1 MTFAEVR
8 TLGIFDGLSDDA
20 LGTMLEASEETSF
33 EPGEVLWHEGQPA
46 VTWWILLEG
55 RIDLVRH
62 LRTEEAVVGALDV
75 PGRWAGGFVAWDEHG
90 VYLAT
95 GRGGAP
101 GRVLRVPAA
110 ALRLLLEGVPL
121 VRHLIEGLFRTA
133 RSIEASARSRE
144 ALVTLGTLSAGLAH
158 ELNNP
163 AAAATRA
170 VSALETS
177 LSEVTTALR
186 DLAAHGITAEDYAR
200 LDALRGEA
208 ASLSAVTDPLAV
220 AEREDALS
228 DWLTDHGVARD
239 WVLAPALASASF
251 EVAWCDRVLQVVG
264 PKALQPAVE
273 WVAASVT
280 VVGLLGEVQ
289 ESTRR
294 ISTLVAAVKSYSQMD
309 RTSRQRTDV
318 VEGIE
323 STLTMLGHKLREAA
337 VTVER
342 DYAPDLPP
350 VDAYAGE
357 LNQVWTN
364 LVDNALDA
372 MAGRGTLRLATRPL
386 DGGVV
391 VEIGDTGPGIT
402 PEVADQAFEAFF
414 TTKDVGQGTGL
425 GLDIARRIVV
435 ERHGGTIAIDS
446 EPGRTVLRVV
456 LPAAPAPDA
465 APASDAPSGPD
476 AATAPDAGT
485 AS

>member
-8 TLGIFDGLSDDA
+8 ALDLFDGLGDDA
-20 LGTMLEASEETSF
+20 LATMLEASEESPFHT
-33 EPGEVLWHEGQPA
+33 GELLWREGQPA
-46 VTWWILLEG
+46 TTWWILLEG
-55 RIDLVRH
+55 RIDLFRH
-62 LRTEEAVVGALDV
+62 TRTEQSVVGALDV
-75 PGRWAGGFVAWDEHG
+75 PGRWAGGMVAWDENG

-95 GRGGAP
+95 GRGTEP
-101 GRVLRVPAA
+101 GRVLRVPAR
-110 ALRLLLEGVPL
+110 ALRGLLEGVP
-121 VRHLIEGLFRTA
+121 VVGHLIEGLFHTA

-177 LSEVTTALR
+177 LRDVTTALR
-186 DLAAHGITAEDYAR
+186 DLAAHGITADDYAR
-200 LDALRGEA
+200 LDALRREA
-208 ASLSAVTDPLAV
+208 APPSAVADPLAV

-228 DWLTDHGVARD
+228 VWLADHGVARD
-239 WVLAPALASASF
+239 WVLAPALAAASF
-251 EVAWCDRVLQVVG
+251 DPAWCERVLSVVG
-264 PKALQPAVE
+264 PEVLQPAVE
-273 WVAASVT
+273 WAAASVT

-309 RTSRQRTDV
+309 RGWRQRTDV

-323 STLTMLGHKLREAA
+323 STLTMLGHKLRQGD

-342 DYAPDLPP
+342 DYATDLPA

-372 MAGRGTLRLATRPL
+372 MAGRGTLRLSARPL

-391 VEIGDTGPGIT
+391 VEVGDTGPGIT
-402 PEVADQAFEAFF
+402 PEVAERAFEAFF

-456 LPAAPAPDA
+456 LPAASVPDAPAPE
-465 APASDAPSGPD
+465 
-476 AATAPDAGT
+476 
-485 AS
+485 